1 MSASSEGQRSCKKRQ
16 SSLFVCL
23 EKRWSRADHWSL
35 PPSKEGKWRGRCLH
49 LFLSGRMWENSCK
62 LCWGCL
68 DQMWGKNLF
77 TKRVVGNWNRLS
89 REEVDALCLSM
100 FKRHFCNALNNMFL
114 LWANLEVVRQLD
126 LISVGPCQLELFC
139 SMCVFL
145 DDLEVCGLKEHL
157 LKTSLLRIFTARRSK

>member
-1 MSASSEGQRSCKKRQ
+1 MPYACPCLRDI
-16 SSLFVCL
+16 FVTL
-23 EKRWSRADHWSL
+23 L
-35 PPSKEGKWRGRCLH
+35 I
-49 LFLSGRMWENSCK
+49 
-62 LCWGCL
+62 
-68 DQMWGKNLF
+68 
-77 TKRVVGNWNRLS
+77 
-89 REEVDALCLSM
+89 
-100 FKRHFCNALNNMFL
+100 MFL

>member
-1 MSASSEGQRSCKKRQ
+1 MR
-16 SSLFVCL
+16 
-23 EKRWSRADHWSL
+23 
-35 PPSKEGKWRGRCLH
+35 
-49 LFLSGRMWENSCK
+49 
-62 LCWGCL
+62 
-68 DQMWGKNLF
+68 KNLF

-100 FKRHFCNALNNMFL
+100 FKRHFCNALNMFL